1 MGMAPGPPGRGH
13 PTAGA
18 SPGGAR
24 CHPVKAAG
32 RELAPALS
40 LQHFGRVPAPLL
52 LPPPKGCGQVGAV
65 GSMGGVQEGIWGF
78 GGGPGSPPRCRG
90 RRCHPPWAPAP
101 RPPAAWHAC
110 SRASAGAHSGLGG
123 SGGPG
128 SGGDEKPA
136 PPWGRE
142 RREQPAGPEKEQEL
156 VRGRAESRRHRMG
169 GPDVNSGGLTSP
181 GGGDVT
187 QEASEEDKQLQ
198 DELEMLVERLGEK
211 DTSLYRPALEELR
224 RQIRSSTT
232 SMTSVPKPLK
242 FLRPHYGKL
251 KEIYESMAPGENKR
265 FAADII
271 SVLAMTMS
279 GERECLKYRLV
290 GSQEELASWGHEYV
304 RHLAGEVAKE
314 WQEIDE
320 ADKAQ
325 RDTLLTLVKEIVPYN
340 MAHNAEHEAC
350 DLLME
355 IEQMDMLE
363 KYIDDNAY
371 SKVCL
376 YLTSCVSYVPEPENS
391 ALLRCALGIFRKFS
405 RYPEALRLALMLN
418 DVELVEDIFT
428 SCKDVV
434 VQKQMAFMLGRHGV
448 FLELNEDVE
457 EYEDLTEI
465 MSNVQLNSN
474 FLALARELDIMEPKV
489 PDDIYKTHLEN
500 NRKGLRRGLAW
511 PWLWGV
517 AGGPG
522 AGRQHS
528 GDLWGPLA
536 PRFGGSGSQVDSARM
551 NLASSFV
558 NGFVNAAFGQD
569 KLLTDDGNKWLY
581 KNKDHGMLSAAASLG
596 TILLWDVDGGLT
608 QIDKYLYS
616 SEDYIKSCGL
626 RAAELAPAW
635 RCSLGTILGGGW
647 DPWGDA
653 GHCLAASSMH
663 WWLLR
668 DGTSALQSGAL
679 LACGIVNSGVR
690 NECDPALALLSDY
703 VLHNSNTMRI
713 GAIFGLGLA
722 YAGSN
727 REDVLTLLLPVMG
740 DSKSSMEVAGV
751 TALACGMISVGSCNG
766 DVTSTILQTIM
777 EKSETELKDTYARWL
792 PLGLGLN
799 HLGKGGQRRPPP
811 GLRPGS
817 SSTPQPRGSHPW
829 CCPTGKGEAI
839 EAILAALE
847 VVSEPFRSFANTLV
861 DICAYAGSGNVLK
874 VQQLLHI
881 CSEHF
886 DSKEKEEDKD
896 KKDKKEKEKKES
908 SADMGAHQ
916 VGGGAGAASGLFVG
930 SELRESS
937 SPLAAP
943 LPASS
948 WALGGA
954 VGTWLWG
961 WVLPALSTG
970 VPAGRSGVGHRAHRH
985 GRGNRRRDGPAHLR
999 APGEWQR
1006 GDNTGLGTVGRGLG
1020 KTEHVSVGLLRYG
1033 EPTLRRAVPLALALI
1048 SVSNPR
1054 LNILDTLSK
1063 FSHDADPEVSYNSIF
1078 AMGMV
1083 GSGTNNAR
1091 LAAMLRQLAQYHAKD
1106 PNNLFMVRL
1115 AQVTAP
1121 RGGEGAGWGYPCGVP
1136 EAGLTHLG
1144 KGTLTLCPYHS
1155 DRQLMSQVAVA
1166 GLLTV
1171 LVSFLDV
1178 RNIILGKSHYVLY
1191 GLVAAMQ
1198 PRMLVTFDEEL
1209 RPLPV
1214 SVRVGQAVD
1223 VVGQAGKP
1231 KTITGFQ
1238 THTTPVL
1245 LAHGERAELATEEH
1259 VPVTPILEGFVILRK
1274 NPNYDV

>member
-1 MGMAPGPPGRGH
+1 MEEGGRDKTPVQSQQPSVTAP
-13 PTAGA
+13 AGA
-18 SPGGAR
+18 
-24 CHPVKAAG
+24 
-32 RELAPALS
+32 
-40 LQHFGRVPAPLL
+40 
-52 LPPPKGCGQVGAV
+52 
-65 GSMGGVQEGIWGF
+65 
-78 GGGPGSPPRCRG
+78 
-90 RRCHPPWAPAP
+90 
-101 RPPAAWHAC
+101 
-110 SRASAGAHSGLGG
+110 
-123 SGGPG
+123 
-128 SGGDEKPA
+128 DEKSS
-136 PPWGRE
+136 GKE
-142 RREQPAGPEKEQEL
+142 RRDAGDKDKEQEL
-156 VRGRAESRRHRMG
+156 
-169 GPDVNSGGLTSP
+169 
-181 GGGDVT
+181 
-187 QEASEEDKQLQ
+187 SEEDKQLQ

-251 KEIYESMAPGENKR
+251 KEIYENMAPGENKC

-314 WQEIDE
+314 WQELDDAE
-320 ADKAQ
+320 KAQ
-325 RDTLLTLVKEIVPYN
+325 REPLLTLVKEIVPYN

-355 IEQMDMLE
+355 IEQVDMLE
-363 KYIDDNAY
+363 KDIDENAY

-376 YLTSCVSYVPEPENS
+376 YLTSCVNYVPEPENS
-391 ALLRCALGIFRKFS
+391 ALLRCALGVFRKFS
-405 RYPEALRLALMLN
+405 RFPEALRLALMLN
-418 DVELVEDIFT
+418 DMELVEDIFT

-448 FLELNEDVE
+448 FLELSEDVE

-500 NRKGLRRGLAW
+500 N
-511 PWLWGV
+511 
-517 AGGPG
+517 
-522 AGRQHS
+522 
-528 GDLWGPLA
+528 
-536 PRFGGSGSQVDSARM
+536 RFGGSGSQVDSARM

-596 TILLWDVDGGLT
+596 MILLWDVDGGLT

-616 SEDYIKSCGL
+616 SEDYIK
-626 RAAELAPAW
+626 
-635 RCSLGTILGGGW
+635 
-647 DPWGDA
+647 
-653 GHCLAASSMH
+653 
-663 WWLLR
+663 
-668 DGTSALQSGAL
+668 SGAL

-703 VLHNSNTMRI
+703 VLHNSNTMRL
-713 GAIFGLGLA
+713 GSIFGLGLA

-751 TALACGMISVGSCNG
+751 TALACGMIAVGSCNG

-799 HLGKGGQRRPPP
+799 HLGEDFFFFLKASCIYRIYFF
-811 GLRPGS
+811 LLS
-817 SSTPQPRGSHPW
+817 SHFYLFT
-829 CCPTGKGEAI
+829 CCPI
-839 EAILAALE
+839 E
-847 VVSEPFRSFANTLV
+847 
-861 DICAYAGSGNVLK
+861 GSGNVLK

-886 DSKEKEEDKD
+886 DSKDKEEDKD
-896 KKDKKEKEKKES
+896 KLQGV
-908 SADMGAHQ
+908 AVLGIALIAMGEEI
-916 VGGGAGAASGLFVG
+916 GAEMA
-930 SELRESS
+930 LR
-937 SPLAAP
+937 
-943 LPASS
+943 
-948 WALGGA
+948 
-954 VGTWLWG
+954 TF
-961 WVLPALSTG
+961 
-970 VPAGRSGVGHRAHRH
+970 GH
-985 GRGNRRRDGPAHLR
+985 
-999 APGEWQR
+999 
-1006 GDNTGLGTVGRGLG
+1006 
-1020 KTEHVSVGLLRYG
+1020 LLRYG

-1115 AQVTAP
+1115 AQ
-1121 RGGEGAGWGYPCGVP
+1121 
-1136 EAGLTHLG
+1136 GLTHLG

-1245 LAHGERAELATEEH
+1245 LAHGERAELATEEFL
-1259 VPVTPILEGFVILRK
+1259 PVTPILEGFVILRK
-1274 NPNYDV
+1274 NPNYDL